1 MKKFKFLA
9 LLVVS
14 FSICSVSFAD
24 ESAFDSVMEEPIS
37 PEDEAKGDNYIHQ
50 GIANKKASEMCA
62 EGKGGYKDICDED
75 KYGFAGGGMRK
86 LESLIPALT
95 KAYSMFSMMGGSAG
109 GFTANSLDK
118 NGEQIYQDTDGKTKG
133 VTQETEGATEKT
145 ENKPDY
151 CGYIA
156 MIGEGASAAYTMV
169 KNDKTEENFKSE
181 KPEARQAAS
190 FYALAENHKTME
202 KGAKVQMG
210 VWSATAGCY
219 VVYATQASYQ
229 GDWKV
234 YAKMAAAGFIGLY
247 YKKKADAHGERA
259 DLLEQMAKDLP
270 GAGDCNPFSNKTC
283 FCAEETS
290 IQSDPINFRNICLPK
305 LLAKRT
311 GDEDEAFV
319 CADANGK
326 ADLECDCIKSNTCAD
341 RKLKIAGINLGLGP
355 TVLKDPLA
363 AMKPI
368 SKGFGGADVDAAA
381 RRNLALAN
389 KTLKKF
395 SPKKAPK
402 LNNDQKKIAN
412 ELFKNG
418 IPKAA
423 AAYLAKGF
431 GGSDSAKLPSSAL
444 AGLGGSPSGKYI
456 RKASLSKNKKGNFKS
471 GGTIRGKSTRGK
483 GAFSRFGKKKGSKNT
498 QAIHI
503 EDFAKKAERE
513 AEIVTDTSKGIF
525 DIISYRYK
533 VSAWREF
540 KDVIKATPNQDSE
553 KKDQ

>member
-1 MKKFKFLA
+1 MKKFRILI
-9 LLVVS
+9 LLLMS
-14 FSICSVSFAD
+14 FSVCSGSFAD
-24 ESAFDSVMEEPIS
+24 ESAFDSVMDEPTS
-37 PEDEAKGDNYIHQ
+37 VEDEAKGELYIHQ
-50 GIANKKASEMCA
+50 GIADKKVSEMCA
-62 EGKGGYKDICDED
+62 DGKGGYKDICDED
-75 KYGFAGGGMRK
+75 QHAFAEGGMRT
-86 LESLIPALT
+86 LETLLPALT
-95 KAYSMFSMMGGSAG
+95 KAYAMFSMMGGSAG

-118 NGEQIYQDTDGKTKG
+118 EGNQIYQDTDGKTKG

-156 MIGEGASAAYTMV
+156 MVGEGASAAYTLV
-169 KNDKTEENFKSE
+169 KNEKTEENFKSE

-190 FYALAENHKTME
+190 FYALADNHKTME

-210 VWSATAGCY
+210 VWSATAACY
-219 VVYATQASYQ
+219 VAYATQAAYQ

-270 GAGDCNPFSNKTC
+270 SAGDCNPFSNKSC

-290 IQSDPINFRNICLPK
+290 IVSDPINFRNVCLPEI
-305 LLAKRT
+305 LAKRT
-311 GDEDEAFV
+311 GDEDKAFV
-319 CADANGK
+319 CADASGN

-381 RRNLALAN
+381 NRNLALAN

-395 SPKKAPK
+395 NPEKAPN

-431 GGSDSAKLPSSAL
+431 GGSGSATLPSSAL
-444 AGLGGSPSGKYI
+444 SGLGSSPSGKSI
-456 RKASLSKNKKGNFKS
+456 RRTNLSKNKKGTFKS
-471 GGTIRGKSTRGK
+471 GGTIRGKSTRGRS
-483 GAFSRFGKKKGSKNT
+483 AFGKFGKKKGSKNT

-540 KDVIKATPNQDSE
+540 KDVMKGAPVQESE
-553 KKDQ
+553 NKDQ